1 MSEEREFEEFEIE
14 DEMEDDFGFASERV
28 KIFVESTV
36 GPSQSKRELE
46 VALDTPV
53 QDLKFTLANMFS
65 LPDPSGFHVVIAGR
79 TCDDDDLLAN
89 YDLENGDTILLIPFS
104 TAG

>member
-14 DEMEDDFGFASERV
+14 DEFGDENVFAGRRV
-28 KIFVESTV
+28 RIFVESTV

-65 LPDPSGFHVVIAGR
+65 LPDPSAFHIVIAGR

-89 YDLENGDTILLIPFS
+89 YDLEDGDTILLIPFS